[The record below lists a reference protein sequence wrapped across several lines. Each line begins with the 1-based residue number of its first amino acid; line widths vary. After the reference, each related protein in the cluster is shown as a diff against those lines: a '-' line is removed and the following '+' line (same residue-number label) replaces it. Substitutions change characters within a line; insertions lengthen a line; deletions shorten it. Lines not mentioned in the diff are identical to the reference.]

1 MPLTSIEKEK
11 LQNIYIDIEADVA
24 NIQKDPSLDNME
36 NLRKDL
42 NKFFNNSECTRLIY
56 TSNVDKLFFGI
67 YAFPK
72 VEGQDLIDIMFKK
85 KRFIVDAY
93 EVELDSKLFN
103 GGAYLT
109 AAEITA
115 LLLHDIG
122 HLVLDSVPA
131 ETVKREIDHY
141 LADNNETLKIP
152 ESVHYRGILAYG
164 FADAMR
170 KYTTIFEED
179 HYVASGITDEF
190 IDWVDFKALI
200 NSAFSKISGMWFNHS
215 REVRNKFITLSWV
228 LRIYKNIKSNRIP
241 ALMAIKRCVELSPSK
256 IEKKQLEN
264 MGKRVSRIDDDAL
277 LESSESFEEEMVLNE
292 VRSALQYPNG
302 KVYYNLMESIQNDID
317 DMILKQQSEE
327 YNEPDGLADLLNSM
341 NNKLACIQDYVDSD
355 PTMSKTEYH
364 QWNEMFKKLGKNRY
378 DLVKGKLFENDP
390 KIINTYSGYA
400 CFQ

>member
-11 LQNIYIDIEADVA
+11 LKNIYIDIEADIA
-24 NIQKDPSLDNME
+24 NIQKDPTLDNIE
-36 NLRKDL
+36 NLKHDL
-42 NKFFNNSECTRLIY
+42 NKFFSDSKCTRVIY
-56 TSNVDKLFFGI
+56 TSNVDKLFFGV

-72 VEGQDLIDIMFKK
+72 VTGEDLIDIMFKK
-85 KRFIVDAY
+85 KRFIVKEY

-109 AAEITA
+109 SGEITA

-141 LADNNETLKIP
+141 LADNNDTLKIP

-190 IDWVDFKALI
+190 IDWVDFKELI
-200 NSAFSKISGMWFNHS
+200 NSAFTKISGMWFNHN
-215 REVRNKFITLSWV
+215 REIRNKFITLSWV

-241 ALMAIKRCVELSPSK
+241 GLMAIKRCVELSPSK
-256 IEKKQLEN
+256 IEKRELEN

-277 LESSESFEEEMVLNE
+277 LESSESFEEENLLNE
-292 VRSALQYPNG
+292 VRAALQYPNG
-302 KVYYNLMESIQNDID
+302 KMQYNIMESIQNDID
-317 DMILKQQSEE
+317 DMLLKQQSIE

-341 NNKLACIQDYVDSD
+341 NCKLSCIQDYVDSD
-355 PTMSKTEYH
+355 PSMTKNEYK
-364 QWNEMFKKLGKNRY
+364 QWNEMYKTLGKRRY
-378 DLVKGKLFENDP
+378 DLIKGKLFENDP
-390 KIINTYSGYA
+390 KIINTYTGYA
-400 CFQ
+400 CAQ